1 MLKQNWTYK
10 KLGEVASFSRGL
22 TFAKNDV
29 VDISSKKVLRS
40 NNIDLVS
47 HSLNFDDVACLKEG
61 FIIPDEKKLHKGDIF
76 ICMSNGSTQHLG
88 KVAFIEDDIDY
99 AFGGF
104 MGAIHPD
111 VKEVYPKYV
120 FYSCLS
126 TEYRRFLASILN
138 GININ
143 NLKWS
148 ELSKFTIPVPPIE
161 TQFRIVSELD
171 LLQSIIDKQKA
182 QLKELDNLAQAVF
195 YDMFG
200 DPVENEKGWEVKRL
214 EDLCE
219 VSSAKRV
226 LVEDVVESGIPF
238 LRGTELTALSKVVS
252 SKDVKFTMFITP
264 EHYERVKSITGVPKK
279 GDILIPS
286 INSEGITWV
295 VDTDEPFYFKDG
307 RVIWVH
313 VNIDAFVSQYLSFVI
328 SKILK
333 ANYTVLTSG
342 ATFLELKL
350 FIIRDLIVP
359 IPPLSLQQSFATK
372 IESIEK
378 QKAAI
383 NQSIAETQRL
393 FDYTMDKYFG

>member
-1 MLKQNWTYK
+1 MKENWTYK

-22 TFAKNDV
+22 TFAKGDV

-88 KVAFIEDDIDY
+88 KVAFIEDDMDY

-111 VKEVYPKYV
+111 VKEVYPKYA

-143 NLKWS
+143 NLKWT
-148 ELSKFTIPVPPIE
+148 ELSKFTIPVPQIE
-161 TQFRIVSELD
+161 TQSRIVAELD
-171 LLQSIIDKQKA
+171 LLQSVIDKQKA
-182 QLKELDNLAQAVF
+182 QLKELDNLAQSIF

-200 DPVENEKGWEVKRL
+200 DPVENEKGWEMKKLEEICLNIVDCPHSTPKKSDRATSYPCIRTSELRNGTIYWDSMQYLDEENYKIRIARLKPIAGDIVFGREGVIGDAVVLPKGYFFSLGQRTMLLRANPSVVSNIFLHRVILSEWVKKQIKMAN
-214 EDLCE
+214 
-219 VSSAKRV
+219 VSSTVAHLNIKDFKR
-226 LVEDVVESGIPF
+226 
-238 LRGTELTALSKVVS
+238 
-252 SKDVKFTMFITP
+252 
-264 EHYERVKSITGVPKK
+264 
-279 GDILIPS
+279 
-286 INSEGITWV
+286 
-295 VDTDEPFYFKDG
+295 
-307 RVIWVH
+307 
-313 VNIDAFVSQYLSFVI
+313 FVF
-328 SKILK
+328 
-333 ANYTVLTSG
+333 
-342 ATFLELKL
+342 
-350 FIIRDLIVP
+350 P
-359 IPPLSLQQSFATK
+359 IPPLSLQQSFAAK
-372 IESIEK
+372 IESIEE

-383 NQSIAETQRL
+383 NTSIEETQKL
-393 FDYTMDKYFG
+393 FDYTMDKYFGE

>member
-1 MLKQNWTYK
+1 MKENWTYK
-10 KLGEVASFSRGL
+10 KLGEVASFINGYPFKPSDWKEKGRPIIRIQNL
-22 TFAKNDV
+22 TNPNAVFNLFDGEIDAKY
-29 VDISSKKVLRS
+29 
-40 NNIDLVS
+40 
-47 HSLNFDDVACLKEG
+47 
-61 FIIPDEKKLHKGDIF
+61 IIHKGDVLISWSATLGVFEWSYDYDGLLNQHIF
-76 ICMSNGSTQHLG
+76 
-88 KVAFIEDDIDY
+88 KVVFDKDDIDKS
-99 AFGGF
+99 FF
-104 MGAIHPD
+104 
-111 VKEVYPKYV
+111 KYV
-120 FYSCLS
+120 V
-126 TEYRRFLASILN
+126 ASRIN
-138 GININ
+138 EMKEKVHGITMQHIT
-143 NLKWS
+143 KG
-148 ELSKFTIPVPPIE
+148 EFDKTVIPVPPIE
-161 TQFRIVSELD
+161 TQSRIVSELD

-195 YDMFG
+195 YDMLG
-200 DPVENEKGWEVKRL
+200 DPVENEKGWEVKRV

-313 VNIDAFVSQYLSFVI
+313 VNTDAFVSQYLSFVI

-350 FIIRDLIVP
+350 FIIRDLVVP
-359 IPPLSLQQSFATK
+359 IPPLSLQQSFAAK

-378 QKAAI
+378 QKATI
-383 NQSIAETQRL
+383 TKSIEESQKL

>member
-1 MLKQNWTYK
+1 MKENWTYK
-10 KLGEVASFSRGL
+10 KLGEVASFINGYPFKPSDWKEKGRPIIRIQNL
-22 TFAKNDV
+22 TNPNAVFNLFDGEIDAKY
-29 VDISSKKVLRS
+29 
-40 NNIDLVS
+40 
-47 HSLNFDDVACLKEG
+47 
-61 FIIPDEKKLHKGDIF
+61 IIHKGDVLISWSATLGVFEWSYDYDGLLNQHIF
-76 ICMSNGSTQHLG
+76 
-88 KVAFIEDDIDY
+88 KVVFDKDDIDKS
-99 AFGGF
+99 FF
-104 MGAIHPD
+104 
-111 VKEVYPKYV
+111 KYV
-120 FYSCLS
+120 V
-126 TEYRRFLASILN
+126 ASRIN
-138 GININ
+138 EMKEKVHGITMQHIT
-143 NLKWS
+143 KG
-148 ELSKFTIPVPPIE
+148 EFDKTVIPVPPIE
-161 TQFRIVSELD
+161 TQSRIVSELD

-200 DPVENEKGWEVKRL
+200 DPVENEKGWEVKRV

-313 VNIDAFVSQYLSFVI
+313 VNTDAFVSQYLSFVI

-350 FIIRDLIVP
+350 FIIRDLVVP
-359 IPPLSLQQSFATK
+359 IPPLSLQQSFAAK

-378 QKAAI
+378 QKATI
-383 NQSIAETQRL
+383 TKSIEESQKL